1 MTAYTTISAVRMQYG
16 DTDIQDDVLN
26 QFIQDASMQVQL
38 DNFSINFQ
46 EIAARYWTCHLL
58 YLREQANDE
67 NAKANVTVEQVSG
80 IKRQFS
86 SYSGSKSEYNDRY
99 ERLYDKLKED
109 VANDGSTD
117 NMAVFY

>member
-1 MTAYTTISAVRMQYG
+1 MQYG
-16 DTDIQDDVLN
+16 DTDIQDELIT

-46 EIAARYWTCHLL
+46 EIATRYWTCHLL
-58 YLREQANDE
+58 FLREQANDE
-67 NAKANVTVEQVSG
+67 NAKTNVTLNQVG
-80 IKRQFS
+80 ELKQQFS

-99 ERLYDKLKED
+99 EQLYDKLKED

-117 NMAVFY
+117 NMAFFY